1 LTYAEAVYVSKLLN
15 EANRRKN
22 LMSLELFRLD
32 DRVAIITGSS
42 RGLGKAMASAL
53 AGAGA
58 NVVITSRHLNEAQA
72 TADEIKNSAGKRAIA
87 LEVDVSQQSQV
98 ERMVTQTLNEFGRI
112 DILINNAGI
121 NIRGPI
127 EELKMDDWTQVL
139 NTNLLGPILCCR
151 AVAPHMRT
159 QKYGRVINIASI
171 LGSVGMPNRTPY
183 SASKGAVIQLTR
195 TLALEWAP
203 YNITVNAICP
213 GPFATEMNRPLMDD
227 PQVHQTFVSKVP
239 LGRWGEPKEI
249 GGVAIFLASEASSFV
264 TGATIYVDGGYTAQ

>member
-1 LTYAEAVYVSKLLN
+1 
-15 EANRRKN
+15 
-22 LMSLELFRLD
+22 MSLELFRLD

-72 TADEIKNSAGKRAIA
+72 TADEIKNSTGRRAIA
-87 LEVDVSQQSQV
+87 LEVDVSQQPQV

-112 DILINNAGI
+112 DILINNAGL

-139 NTNLLGPILCCR
+139 NTNLIGPIFCCR
-151 AVAPHMRT
+151 AVAPHMKA
-159 QKYGRVINIASI
+159 QKYGRVVNIASI
-171 LGSVGMPNRTPY
+171 LGSIGMPNRTPY

-227 PQVHQTFVSKVP
+227 PQVYQTFVSKIP

>member
-1 LTYAEAVYVSKLLN
+1 
-15 EANRRKN
+15 
-22 LMSLELFRLD
+22 MSLELFRLD

-58 NVVITSRHLNEAQA
+58 KVVITSRHLNEAQA
-72 TADEIKNSAGKRAIA
+72 TADEIKNSTGRIAIA
-87 LEVDVSQQSQV
+87 LEVDVSQQPQV
-98 ERMVTQTLNEFGRI
+98 ERLVNQTLSEFGRI
-112 DILINNAGI
+112 DILINNAGL

-139 NTNLLGPILCCR
+139 NTNLIGPILCCQ
-151 AVAPHMRT
+151 AVAPHMKA

-171 LGSVGMPNRTPY
+171 LGLIGMPNRTPY

-227 PQVHQTFVSKVP
+227 PQVYQTFVSKVP